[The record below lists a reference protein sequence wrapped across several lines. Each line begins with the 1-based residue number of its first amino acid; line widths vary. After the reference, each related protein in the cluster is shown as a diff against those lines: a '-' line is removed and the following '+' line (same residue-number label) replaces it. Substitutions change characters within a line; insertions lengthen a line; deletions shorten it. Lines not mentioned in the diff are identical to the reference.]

1 MTKRETLLKKIST
14 YQFAVLDL
22 QMYLDTHQ
30 NDAETLEKV
39 EKYQSLLRPLVE
51 EYEMKYGT
59 RATSANDA
67 NRCEWIKGAWPWE
80 SEDDC

>member
-22 QMYLDTHQ
+22 QMYIDTHQ

-51 EYEMKYGT
+51 EYEMKYGPLT
-59 RATSANDA
+59 KSANDGNSWA
-67 NRCEWIKGAWPWE
+67 WIKGPWPWE

>member
-22 QMYLDTHQ
+22 QMYLDTHK

-39 EKYQSLLRPLVE
+39 EKYQSLLQPLIE
-51 EYEMKYGT
+51 EYEAKYGPLT
-59 RATSANDA
+59 KSTNDGNSWA
-67 NRCEWIKGAWPWE
+67 WIKGPWPWE

>member
-30 NDAETLEKV
+30 NDAETLE
-39 EKYQSLLRPLVE
+39 
-51 EYEMKYGT
+51 
-59 RATSANDA
+59 
-67 NRCEWIKGAWPWE
+67 
-80 SEDDC
+80 